1 MTENNKS
8 FIEQVKEKRVLFITT
23 KNIDY
28 IRNTQELRVLEENAQ
43 TVEVLYSSR
52 KKYIGRILEIWL
64 KLGVRNLEKIDVVFI
79 GFAPQLILPFFK
91 WKIRK
96 KKIII
101 DFFISVYD
109 TLIHDRRKFKDKGI
123 IAKVCHHI
131 DSITL
136 KWANHVI
143 TDTKADARYFIEE
156 FQSNESK
163 FETLYLEADKT
174 IYYPRE
180 QHKREDLKDKFVVL
194 YFGSILPL
202 QGVDIVLEAVKLL
215 KDERYIFFQIIGPI
229 PEKYSK
235 PVQDNVEYIDWLSQ
249 EELAEHIANAD
260 LCLAGHFNGEIDK
273 AKRTIPGKAYIYE
286 AMGKKMVLGNNE
298 ANRELFSDNDTA
310 FLIYMGDA
318 NGLRE
323 AIISDSKKYHLF

>member
-1 MTENNKS
+1 MTESNKG
-8 FIEQVKEKRVLFITT
+8 FIEIIKGKKVLFITT

-28 IRNTQELRVLEENAQ
+28 IRNTQEIRLLEENAQ
-43 TVEVLYSSR
+43 SVEVLYSS
-52 KKYIGRILEIWL
+52 KSKYIGRIVEIWMR
-64 KLGVRNLEKIDVVFI
+64 LGFRNLEKIDVVFI

-109 TLIHDRRKFKDKGI
+109 TLIHDRKKFKDNGI
-123 IAKVCHHI
+123 MAKACHRI
-131 DSITL
+131 DAVTL
-136 KWANHVI
+136 KYANHVI

-156 FQSNESK
+156 FQSDELK
-163 FETLYLEADKT
+163 FETLYLEADKS

-202 QGVDIVLEAVKLL
+202 QGVDVVLDAVKLL
-215 KDERYIFFQIIGPI
+215 KDEKDIYFQIIGPI

-235 PVQDNVEYIDWLSQ
+235 PIQDNVEYIDWLSQ

-286 AMGKKMVLGNNE
+286 AMGKKMVLG
-298 ANRELFSDNDTA
+298 DTA
-310 FLIYMGDA
+310 SNKHYFGLGKAFYYAVQGDYRCLTKVIVDA
-318 NGLRE
+318 QND
-323 AIISDSKKYHLF
+323 A

>member
-28 IRNTQELRVLEENAQ
+28 IRNTQELRLLEENAQ
-43 TVEVLYSSR
+43 SVEVIYSSR
-52 KKYIGRILEIWL
+52 KKYIGRLLEIWM
-64 KLGVRNLEKIDVVFI
+64 KLGVRNMEKIDVVFI
-79 GFAPQLILPFFK
+79 GFAPQLILPLFK
-91 WKIRK
+91 WKVRK

-123 IAKVCHHI
+123 IAKVCHYV
-131 DSITL
+131 DSVTL

-143 TDTKADARYFIEE
+143 TDTQADARYFIEE
-156 FQSNESK
+156 FQSDELK
-163 FETLYLEADKT
+163 FETLYLEADKS

-180 QHKREDLKDKFVVL
+180 QKKRDDLKDKFVVL

-215 KDERYIFFQIIGPI
+215 KDEKDIYFQIIGPI

-235 PVQDNVEYIDWLSQ
+235 PIQDNVEYIDWLSQ

-286 AMGKKMVLGNNE
+286 AMGKKMVLGDNE
-298 ANRELFSDNDTA
+298 ANRELEKMRTHV
-310 FLIYMGDA
+310 MVQQGDSVA
-318 NGLRE
+318 L
-323 AIISDSKKYHLF
+323 AKKIKNAR